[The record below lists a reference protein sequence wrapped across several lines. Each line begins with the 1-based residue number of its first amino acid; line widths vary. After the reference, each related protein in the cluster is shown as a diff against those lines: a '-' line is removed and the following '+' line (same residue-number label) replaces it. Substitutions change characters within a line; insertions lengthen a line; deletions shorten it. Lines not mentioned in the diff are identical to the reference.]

1 MKRKI
6 NDIEKNEQE
15 INKPETDEQEIDKPE
30 TDKQEIDKPE
40 TDKPETDEP
49 EIDKPETDEPET
61 KKRKKNKEE
70 KDDICPICMNNICK
84 VNYVITKC
92 NHKFCF
98 DCLCKACNS
107 KNECP
112 LCRANIDNIIQ
123 KKLPIFTNIDLV
135 NNILYS
141 FDNPYYNIFTYI
153 GIVKNMFLDELNN
166 YDESLTDNEKEYK
179 NIIYDKLKNSD
190 TFSYNTSIEM
200 MDCTQKIIN
209 NIIISNTLNMCNWYE
224 YHFDQ

>member
-6 NDIEKNEQE
+6 KEMETNEQETNEQE
-15 INKPETDEQEIDKPE
+15 I
-30 TDKQEIDKPE
+30 
-40 TDKPETDEP
+40 
-49 EIDKPETDEPET
+49 DEPET
-61 KKRKKNKEE
+61 KKQKINEQE
-70 KDDICPICMNNICK
+70 TDDICPICMNDICK

-98 DCLCKACNS
+98 DCLCNACNTKS
-107 KNECP
+107 ECP
-112 LCRANIDNIIQ
+112 LCRDRIDYIIQ
-123 KKLPIFTNIDLV
+123 KKLPIFTTIDLI

-153 GIVKNMFLDELNN
+153 GIIKNMFLDELNN
-166 YDESLTDNEKEYK
+166 YNDSLTDNEKAYK

-200 MDCTQKIIN
+200 MDCTQKFIN
-209 NIIISNTLNMCNWYE
+209 NIVMSNTINMCNWYE
-224 YHFDQ
+224 HHFNQ